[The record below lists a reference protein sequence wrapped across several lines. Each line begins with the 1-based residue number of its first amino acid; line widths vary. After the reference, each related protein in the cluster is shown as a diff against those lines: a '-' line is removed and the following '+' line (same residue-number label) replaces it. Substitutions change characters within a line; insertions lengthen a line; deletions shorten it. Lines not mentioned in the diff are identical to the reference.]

1 MVRTGTYRRK
11 GGHGGDRNGGLRPGH
26 WEEQGG
32 RANAAAAKAKRSA
45 DAKADADEAKRQK
58 RAFWQQWAAPSRT
71 QQSGVESAAA
81 AIEQYVTS
89 NSAAAS
95 SAAGPAQ
102 PQPAQPQ
109 GQLCRSQLSRN
120 QVKVPSSKVAEA
132 TGQE

>member
-81 AIEQYVTS
+81 ATEQLHPT
-89 NSAAAS
+89 
-95 SAAGPAQ
+95 Q